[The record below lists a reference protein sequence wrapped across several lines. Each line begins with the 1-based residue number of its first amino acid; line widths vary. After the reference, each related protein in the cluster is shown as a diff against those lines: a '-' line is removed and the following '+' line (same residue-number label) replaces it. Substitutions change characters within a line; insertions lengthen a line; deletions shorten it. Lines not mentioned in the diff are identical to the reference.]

1 MRFILPFVLHQPV
14 GIRKVRDPL
23 DGTEQNA
30 RERIIDAA
38 EEVVIREGA
47 RHVTLDAVVQEA
59 GVSKGGFIYHFKNKE
74 ALLQAM
80 LDRLVMRTETNRRQK
95 CEMLEKGQGM
105 GIIAYVLASLAQDD
119 KTRKVGGAIL
129 AAAAHAP
136 KLLLPFYEEYRR
148 LLDEFGRDG
157 LSPAKAGVIMLAVD
171 GLRLMDL
178 LPYSPLRADERKDV
192 IEEIIRMAKG
202 ERQG

>member
-1 MRFILPFVLHQPV
+1 
-14 GIRKVRDPL
+14 L
-23 DGTEQNA
+23 DGSESNV

-38 EEVVIREGA
+38 EDIVVCQGA
-47 RHVTLDAVVQEA
+47 RHVTLDAVVQRA
-59 GVSKGGFIYHFKNKE
+59 GVSKGGLIYHFKNKE

-80 LDRLVMRTETNRRQK
+80 LDRLVARTDANRRQK
-95 CEMLEKGQGM
+95 CEMLDKGRGM

-136 KLLLPFYEEYRR
+136 KLLLPFYEEYRK
-148 LLDEFGRDG
+148 LLEEFGRDG
-157 LSPAKAGVIMLAVD
+157 LSPARAAVIMLAVD

-178 LPYSPLRADERKDV
+178 LPFSPLSTDERKDV
-192 IEEIIRMAKG
+192 IEEIIKMAKG
-202 ERQG
+202 EKHD